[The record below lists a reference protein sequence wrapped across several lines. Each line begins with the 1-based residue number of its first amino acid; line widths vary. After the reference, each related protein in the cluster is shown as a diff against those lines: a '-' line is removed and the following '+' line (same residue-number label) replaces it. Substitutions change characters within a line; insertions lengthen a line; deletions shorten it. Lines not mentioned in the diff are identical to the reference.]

1 MEMLTTTVRQLL
13 LFGHTLAFAFAIVTV
28 IQEDWALLRARR
40 IDADRLEAVGRKM
53 ARLLLLLWMTGVAL
67 VLLDQG
73 SSWDLLMTKSKL
85 AAKLTVVSLLTVN
98 GLVLHGL
105 VFPMLTQPHRRRG
118 TELAVCA
125 GVCAC
130 VGAISSV
137 TWLFASFLGVARLIA
152 PSMTYSGFLG
162 LYGLSLVVG
171 VVVALMV
178 VRPQIERLMLVRP
191 KPRIRSR
198 TSPSFEITRLSAFPK
213 TTLLV
218 D

>member
-13 LFGHTLAFAFAIVTV
+13 LFAHTLAFAFAIVAV

-40 IDADRLEAVGRKM
+40 IDADRLGATGRKV
-53 ARLLLLLWMTGVAL
+53 ARLLLLLWTTGVAL
-67 VLLDQG
+67 ILLDQG
-73 SSWDLLMTKSKL
+73 LSWDSLMTKSKL
-85 AAKLTVVSLLTVN
+85 AAKLTVVSFLTVN
-98 GLVLHGL
+98 GLVLHWL
-105 VFPMLTQPHRRRG
+105 VFPMLTQPQRRRG
-118 TELAVCA
+118 AALDVCA

-152 PSMTYSGFLG
+152 PSMTYGGFLG

-171 VVVALMV
+171 VVVALMF
-178 VRPQIERLMLVRP
+178 VRPQIERLMLARP
-191 KPRIRSR
+191 KIRMKPRNH
-198 TSPSFEITRLSAFPK
+198 PGFEMTRLSAFPK